1 MGNRIGLPRTGADI
15 YLSNMG
21 TTALLIMLVLSGTAI
36 AGTEGEKNL
45 VVFLAERDQTY
56 RGLGVVGF
64 DLNEM
69 PWDRDAFEDQVR
81 FMIRVVD
88 GALARTNWDKV
99 QNFTPNIEQ
108 YAPLLESLKSMLS
121 DLRLVDIEIS
131 EWAPPAEY
139 IICDDHPA
147 LMYDLGEPP
156 EGSEVVD
163 KQLALAYELGDY
175 QCIICNWEK

>member
-21 TTALLIMLVLSGTAI
+21 TAALLVMLVLSGTAI
-36 AGTEGEKNL
+36 ARTKGEKNL

-64 DLNEM
+64 NLNEM

-99 QNFTPNIEQ
+99 RNFTPSIEQ
-108 YAPLLESLKSMLS
+108 CSRLKV
-121 DLRLVDIEIS
+121 LRACFPIFAWPTS
-131 EWAPPAEY
+131 
-139 IICDDHPA
+139 
-147 LMYDLGEPP
+147 
-156 EGSEVVD
+156 
-163 KQLALAYELGDY
+163 KLASGCPRRSTSYVM
-175 QCIICNWEK
+175 ITPR

>member
-1 MGNRIGLPRTGADI
+1 MGNRIVLPRTGADI

-21 TTALLIMLVLSGTAI
+21 TSALLIMLVLSGTAI
-36 AGTEGEKNL
+36 ARTDGEKNL

-64 DLNEM
+64 NLNEM
-69 PWDRDAFEDQVR
+69 PWDRNAFDDQVR
-81 FMIRVVD
+81 FMIRVVE

-99 QNFTPNIEQ
+99 QNFTPNVAL
-108 YAPLLESLKSMLS
+108 YAPLLETLKNMLS
-121 DLRLVDIEIS
+121 DLRQTDIENSDWACPS
-131 EWAPPAEY
+131 EY
-139 IICDDHPA
+139 VICDYHPA